1 MRANGIVRV
10 DVFELNQAI
19 HCDQKYSRYRQLVVF
34 RAGCRFEI
42 DSILC
47 KKLQRGII
55 HLIGYPEGPRSCHF
69 TVGKKSEGDFVF
81 FNGLTDF
88 SGLVRRNSND
98 LKSQTAEL

>member
-34 RAGCRFEI
+34 RARCRFEI
-42 DSILC
+42 DSILW
-47 KKLQRGII
+47 KKLQRSII
-55 HLIGYPEGPRSCHF
+55 HRIGYPEGPRSCHF
-69 TVGKKSEGDFVF
+69 TVGKKSESDFVF

-88 SGLVRRNSND
+88 GGPVRRNSND